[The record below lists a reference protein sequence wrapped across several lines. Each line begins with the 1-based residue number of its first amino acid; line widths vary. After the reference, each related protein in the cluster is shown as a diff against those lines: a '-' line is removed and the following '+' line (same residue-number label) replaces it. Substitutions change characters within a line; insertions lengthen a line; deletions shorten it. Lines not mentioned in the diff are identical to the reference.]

1 MANMARVEAGLGL
14 QSWQKISVTVIHS
27 DPQWL
32 TCEVKSLLDGTSIR
46 TTFIYGLN
54 TQEERS
60 AIWSYLSTQ
69 KSLNSTSPWGILG
82 DFNAIIS
89 SRDRQGGDP
98 RWHNHMDDFSN
109 CVAQT
114 ELIQIPVSGLHFTW
128 HNGRQ
133 GEDTIL
139 RKIDWAW
146 GNQSLLAT
154 WPLVKANFQARIGS
168 DHSPILM
175 SLSPHPPRQTPRF
188 KFLNLWADQEGYEDT
203 VKAAWESE
211 VWGNP
216 ISRLTSKLRILKGYL
231 KLHHGHRTNCI
242 SDKARVAK
250 ENWQAAQLH
259 LDNHPDDEEASA
271 REWEACYCYHNFKCR
286 RGMLL

>member
-1 MANMARVEAGLGL
+1 MAPTNKKGFSNGSPINLLNIVGILEPRIRMANMDRVEAGLGL
-14 QSWQKISVTVIHS
+14 NLGSLSPILLSATFAEFWWDGIPGRFQLQSSIETSTPSSALKIA
-27 DPQWL
+27 
-32 TCEVKSLLDGTSIR
+32 K
-46 TTFIYGLN
+46 
-54 TQEERS
+54 
-60 AIWSYLSTQ
+60 
-69 KSLNSTSPWGILG
+69 
-82 DFNAIIS
+82 
-89 SRDRQGGDP
+89 GGDP

-146 GNQSLLAT
+146 GNQSLLAS

-168 DHSPILM
+168 DHSPILL
-175 SLSPHPPRQTPRF
+175 SLSPHPPRQKPRF
-188 KFLNLWADQEGYEDT
+188 KFLNIWADQEGFEDT

-216 ISRLTSKLRILKGYL
+216 ISRITSKLRILKGYL
-231 KLHHGHRTNCI
+231 KIHHGHRTNCI
-242 SDKARVAK
+242 SDKARAAK

-259 LDNHPDDEEASA
+259 LDNHPDDEEANA
-271 REWEACYCYHNFKCR
+271 REQEACYCYHK
-286 RGMLL
+286 L